1 MHAHWEMTPAL
12 PKLVASD
19 GSSRSTSV
27 TLNPLSFNAI
37 ALQIPTMPAPVSYTH
52 LTLPTIFRV

>member
-37 ALQIPTMPAPVSYTH
+37 ALQIPTMPAPNTNTSVS
-52 LTLPTIFRV
+52 